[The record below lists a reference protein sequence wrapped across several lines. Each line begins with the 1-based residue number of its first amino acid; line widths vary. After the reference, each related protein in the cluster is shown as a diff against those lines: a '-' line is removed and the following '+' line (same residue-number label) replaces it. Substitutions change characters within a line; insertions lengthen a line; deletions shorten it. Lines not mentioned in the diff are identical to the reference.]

1 MRDGRVNVLPE
12 SSGTTM
18 ANGGQSA
25 GAYSGGIRTAGN
37 CELASGASHVAKSS
51 VATPHLLDAL
61 SESER
66 TVAQLQNAL
75 DDRLE
80 ALDACEQ
87 AEHDRD
93 GYRMALER
101 ERAEHRDTRRALELV
116 EKALAKAGLARGE
129 VPQNISL
136 DTALPTTAWFR
147 VSMLMAQRDDAREE
161 LADCRRILGAAECES
176 LSDACRR
183 VLGESEAVDER
194 ARAGEAEI
202 ERLRAELRDYAR
214 ELLPTLMSEISED
227 CWCAGWLHG
236 TEYALWKMVEHG
248 AGKWGQGEV
257 TQARV
262 DRLRRLSELAGGWF
276 AWRDGDGP
284 EFVPME
290 RWVAEFAKK
299 ESKQ

>member
-1 MRDGRVNVLPE
+1 MTD
-12 SSGTTM
+12 
-18 ANGGQSA
+18 Q
-25 GAYSGGIRTAGN
+25 
-37 CELASGASHVAKSS
+37 
-51 VATPHLLDAL
+51 
-61 SESER
+61 

-80 ALDACEQ
+80 ALDACEL

-116 EKALAKAGLARGE
+116 ERELTRAGLARGE
-129 VPQNISL
+129 IPRVVTS
-136 DTALPTTAWFR
+136 DAPTTAAFR
-147 VSMLMAQRDDAREE
+147 VSVLMAQRDDAREE
-161 LADCRRILGAAECES
+161 RD
-176 LSDACRR
+176 DAR
-183 VLGESEAVDER
+183 
-194 ARAGEAEI
+194 AEI

-214 ELLPTLMSEISED
+214 ERLPALMSEISED

-257 TQARV
+257 TQAQV
-262 DRLRRLSELAGGWF
+262 DRLKRLSELADGWF

-290 RWVAEFAKK
+290 RWVAEFAKN
-299 ESKQ
+299 SKQ